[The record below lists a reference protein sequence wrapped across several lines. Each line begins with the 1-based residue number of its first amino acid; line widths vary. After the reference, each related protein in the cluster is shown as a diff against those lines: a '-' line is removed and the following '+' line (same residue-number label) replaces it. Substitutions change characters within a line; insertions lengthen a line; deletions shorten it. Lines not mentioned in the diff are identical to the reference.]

1 MDLELLPQE
10 RLRETALTLK
20 LDLNAE
26 RVAGVNH
33 HAAFAA

>member
-10 RLRETALTLK
+10 RLRETALK